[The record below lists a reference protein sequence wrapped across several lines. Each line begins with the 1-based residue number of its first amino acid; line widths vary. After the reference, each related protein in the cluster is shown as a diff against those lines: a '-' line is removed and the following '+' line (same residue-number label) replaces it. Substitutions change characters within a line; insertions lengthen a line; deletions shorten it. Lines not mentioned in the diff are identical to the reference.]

1 MNNNDDFL
9 LSGDGGGH
17 STSDQSSAD
26 YPFRKVAPEL
36 YTLDTLAISVS
47 AGAVA
52 ALLVGFI
59 SGNKSNTLPCCAP
72 YF

>member
-1 MNNNDDFL
+1 MNNDVIV
-9 LSGDGGGH
+9 
-17 STSDQSSAD
+17 TED

-59 SGNKSNTLPCCAP
+59 SGKNYLLPSSLLLP
-72 YF
+72 I

>member
-1 MNNNDDFL
+1 MNNNDEVL
-9 LSGDGGGH
+9 ISGDSGH
-17 STSDQSSAD
+17 SSSDQSAD

-59 SGNKSNTLPCCAP
+59 SGKLINLDT
-72 YF
+72 